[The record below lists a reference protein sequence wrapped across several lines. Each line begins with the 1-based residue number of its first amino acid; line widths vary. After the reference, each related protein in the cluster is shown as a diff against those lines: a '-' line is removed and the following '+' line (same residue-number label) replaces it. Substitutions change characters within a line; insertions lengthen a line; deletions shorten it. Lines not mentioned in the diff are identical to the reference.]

1 LQIDKI
7 NEIIFKLIKLI
18 FFSRIYSNFKQKLP
32 LIPKGILAIILMI
45 VSGFCFVVMHSAVKY
60 LSQEIHPF
68 EIAFFRN
75 VFVAL
80 VLAPIIVNNGYT
92 IFITKQPKIH
102 IYRIIFN
109 SVALIC
115 FFYGLSITTLAE
127 ATALGFTVPI
137 FATILSILFLK
148 EVIRIRRLTALIL
161 GFIGTLIVIRPDI
174 SIEIGSFLIIFSAF
188 LWSICLIFIKQ
199 LTKTDNAI
207 TISLYAGIGLIPAT
221 LFVAIPV
228 WTNPTFEQIVILFF
242 ISFAG
247 TLAQTLMNSALAR
260 GEVAMLLPFDFLR
273 LIWSALLGYTLFFE
287 TPEITLW
294 LGGILI
300 LGSTS
305 YIAWREMR
313 LKNIT

>member
-1 LQIDKI
+1 M
-7 NEIIFKLIKLI
+7 II
-18 FFSRIYSNFKQKLP
+18 
-32 LIPKGILAIILMI
+32 
-45 VSGFCFVVMHSAVKY
+45 SGFCFVMMHGTVKY
-60 LSQEIHPF
+60 LSEEIHPF

-75 VFVAL
+75 VFVVI
-80 VLAPIIVNNGYT
+80 VLAPIILSNGRKV
-92 IFITKQPKIH
+92 FVSKQPKIH
-102 IYRIIFN
+102 IYRILLN

-115 FFYGLSITTLAE
+115 FFYGLSKTALAE

-148 EVIRIRRLTALIL
+148 EKIRLRRFSALII
-161 GFIGTLIVIRPDI
+161 GFIGTLIVLRPDI
-174 SIEIGSFLIIFSAF
+174 SIQIGSLFIILSSL

-221 LFVAIPV
+221 LFVAVPV
-228 WTNPTFEQIVILFF
+228 WITPNIHQVLILFF
-242 ISFAG
+242 ISFMG
-247 TLAQTLMNSALAR
+247 TLAQTLMNSSFKR

-273 LIWSALLGYTLFFE
+273 LIWAALLGYTLFIE

-305 YIAWREMR
+305 YMAWREMK
-313 LKNIT
+313 LKKS

>member
-1 LQIDKI
+1 
-7 NEIIFKLIKLI
+7 
-18 FFSRIYSNFKQKLP
+18 
-32 LIPKGILAIILMI
+32 MI
-45 VSGFCFVVMHSAVKY
+45 ASGFCFVIMHGTVKY
-60 LSQEIHPF
+60 LAEEIHPF

-75 VFVAL
+75 VFVVI
-80 VLAPIIVNNGYT
+80 VLAPIILSNGCKV
-92 IFITKQPKIH
+92 FVSKQPKTH
-102 IYRIIFN
+102 IYRILLN

-115 FFYGLSITTLAE
+115 FFYGLSKTELAE

-148 EVIRIRRLTALIL
+148 EKIRFRRFSALII
-161 GFIGTLIVIRPDI
+161 GFIGTLIVLRPDI
-174 SIEIGSFLIIFSAF
+174 SIQIGSILIIFSSL

-228 WTNPTFEQIVILFF
+228 WVTPTIHQIIILLF

-247 TLAQTLMNSALAR
+247 TLAQTLMNSAFKHA
-260 GEVAMLLPFDFLR
+260 EVAMLIPFDFLR
-273 LIWSALLGYTLFFE
+273 LIWAALLGYTLFVE

-294 LGGILI
+294 LGGTLI

-305 YIAWREMR
+305 YIAWREMK
-313 LKNIT
+313 LKKVN

>member
-1 LQIDKI
+1 
-7 NEIIFKLIKLI
+7 
-18 FFSRIYSNFKQKLP
+18 
-32 LIPKGILAIILMI
+32 MI
-45 VSGFCFVVMHSAVKY
+45 VSGFCFVMMHGTVKY
-60 LSQEIHPF
+60 LSEEIHPF

-75 VFVAL
+75 AFVI
-80 VLAPIIVNNGYT
+80 VILAPIILSNTRYV
-92 IFITKQPKIH
+92 FVSKQPKIQ
-102 IYRIIFN
+102 IYRILLN

-115 FFYGLSITTLAE
+115 FFYGLSITVLAE

-148 EVIRIRRLTALIL
+148 EKIRIRRFSALII
-161 GFIGTLIVIRPDI
+161 GFIGTLIVLRPDI
-174 SIEIGSFLIIFSAF
+174 SIQIGSILIIFSSL

-228 WTNPTFEQIVILFF
+228 WVTPTIHQIIILLF

-247 TLAQTLMNSALAR
+247 TLAQTLMNSAFKHA
-260 GEVAMLLPFDFLR
+260 EVAMLIPFDFLR
-273 LIWSALLGYTLFFE
+273 LIWAALLGYTLFVE

-294 LGGILI
+294 LGGTLI

-305 YIAWREMR
+305 YMAWREMK
-313 LKNIT
+313 LKKVN

>member
-1 LQIDKI
+1 
-7 NEIIFKLIKLI
+7 
-18 FFSRIYSNFKQKLP
+18 
-32 LIPKGILAIILMI
+32 MI
-45 VSGFCFVVMHSAVKY
+45 VSGFCFVMMHGTVKY
-60 LSQEIHPF
+60 LSEEIHPF

-75 VFVAL
+75 AFVII
-80 VLAPIIVNNGYT
+80 VLAPIILSNTRNV
-92 IFITKQPKIH
+92 FVSKQPKIQ
-102 IYRIIFN
+102 IYRILLN

-115 FFYGLSITTLAE
+115 FFYGLSITVLAE

-148 EVIRIRRLTALIL
+148 EKIRIRRFSALII
-161 GFIGTLIVIRPDI
+161 GFIGTLIVLRPDI
-174 SIEIGSFLIIFSAF
+174 SIQIGSLLIIFSSL

-228 WTNPTFEQIVILFF
+228 WVTPTIHQIIILLF

-247 TLAQTLMNSALAR
+247 TLAQTLMNSAFKHA
-260 GEVAMLLPFDFLR
+260 EVAMLIPFDFLR
-273 LIWSALLGYTLFFE
+273 LIWAALLGYTLFVE

-294 LGGILI
+294 LGGTLI

-305 YIAWREMR
+305 YIAWREMK
-313 LKNIT
+313 LKKVN

>member
-1 LQIDKI
+1 
-7 NEIIFKLIKLI
+7 
-18 FFSRIYSNFKQKLP
+18 
-32 LIPKGILAIILMI
+32 MI
-45 VSGFCFVVMHSAVKY
+45 VSGFCFVMMHGTVKY
-60 LSQEIHPF
+60 LSEEIHPF

-75 VFVAL
+75 VFVIV
-80 VLAPIIVNNGYT
+80 VLAPIILINTRYV
-92 IFITKQPKIH
+92 FVSKQPKIQ
-102 IYRIIFN
+102 IYRILLN

-115 FFYGLSITTLAE
+115 FFYGLSITVLAE

-148 EVIRIRRLTALIL
+148 EKIRIRRFSALII
-161 GFIGTLIVIRPDI
+161 GFIGTLIVLRPDI
-174 SIEIGSFLIIFSAF
+174 SIQIGSLLIIFSSL

-228 WTNPTFEQIVILFF
+228 WVTPTIHQIIILLF

-247 TLAQTLMNSALAR
+247 TLAQTLMNSAFKHA
-260 GEVAMLLPFDFLR
+260 EVAMLIPFDFLR
-273 LIWSALLGYTLFFE
+273 LIWAALLGYTLFVE

-294 LGGILI
+294 LGGTLI

-305 YIAWREMR
+305 YIAWREMK
-313 LKNIT
+313 LKKVN

>member
-1 LQIDKI
+1 
-7 NEIIFKLIKLI
+7 
-18 FFSRIYSNFKQKLP
+18 
-32 LIPKGILAIILMI
+32 MI
-45 VSGFCFVVMHSAVKY
+45 VSGFCFVMMHGTVKY
-60 LSQEIHPF
+60 LSEEIHPF

-75 VFVAL
+75 AFVII
-80 VLAPIIVNNGYT
+80 VLAPIILSNTRYV
-92 IFITKQPKIH
+92 FVSKQPKIH
-102 IYRIIFN
+102 IYRILLN

-115 FFYGLSITTLAE
+115 FFYGLSITVLAE

-148 EVIRIRRLTALIL
+148 EKIRIRRFSALII
-161 GFIGTLIVIRPDI
+161 GFIGTLIVLRPDI
-174 SIEIGSFLIIFSAF
+174 SIQIGSLLIIFSSL

-228 WTNPTFEQIVILFF
+228 WVTPTIHQIIILLF

-247 TLAQTLMNSALAR
+247 TLAQTLMNSAFKHA
-260 GEVAMLLPFDFLR
+260 EVAMLIPFDFLR
-273 LIWSALLGYTLFFE
+273 LIWAALLGYTLFVE

-294 LGGILI
+294 LGGTLI

-305 YIAWREMR
+305 YIAWREMK
-313 LKNIT
+313 LKKVN